1 MDKLKM
7 QPIPADKN
15 IHKLPRERHLL
26 KINLSH
32 YQPIFSLDIYYYLA
46 PEKVEKLPMG
56 RQKTVS
62 RKMTHLSHKYFYE
75 K

>member
-15 IHKLPRERHLL
+15 IQKLPRERHLL

-32 YQPIFSLDIYYYLA
+32 YQPIFSLDIYYYVA

-56 RQKTVS
+56 RQKTAS
-62 RKMTHLSHKYFYE
+62 PKMTHLSHKYF
-75 K
+75 